1 MSRIR
6 GKDTKPE
13 VLLRRLLWA
22 EGLRYRLNKR
32 ILGCR
37 PDISFIGRKTLV
49 FVDGCF
55 WHGCPKHYAR
65 PRTDEARWSA
75 KLRSN
80 VERDIRQTQ
89 VLIEH
94 GWIVLRFWE
103 HEIEADPQSVVAQI
117 SSVLHGGQA
126 SHRNEYRV
134 VEVRSDPQAEDME
147 DRILV
152 DLYGDLPELK
162 EKKARSSTKRGPV
175 VI

>member
-37 PDISFIGRKTLV
+37 PDISFRGRKTLV

-65 PRTDEARWSA
+65 PRTGEARWSA

-126 SHRNEYRV
+126 SWTVARMSEHREQSRTLCSRL
-134 VEVRSDPQAEDME
+134 ET
-147 DRILV
+147 
-152 DLYGDLPELK
+152 
-162 EKKARSSTKRGPV
+162 RSSAWLLFDGTR
-175 VI
+175 